1 LLLNLGFAFQKELQ
15 VSVFRHAFVKNF
27 AIVLLLLTSLAC
39 GLGGGNTQIGP
50 PGGSIPVSQEA
61 MDRLKQN
68 FNQAL
73 QEASGNHESQ
83 LRVTN
88 EEITSL
94 VAIEL
99 TQTGQIPL
107 TDPQIWFTAGRIY
120 ITGKVK
126 GFGFFNFDSLIVAT
140 IVVDNGGLLV
150 EVEEAQMGAFDFP
163 DQLLVSI
170 TETINETLAG
180 ILIDLEITR
189 LEVLEGEMFVV
200 GKRRTP

>member
-1 LLLNLGFAFQKELQ
+1 
-15 VSVFRHAFVKNF
+15 VSRYAFVKNF
-27 AIVLLLLTSLAC
+27 TIFLLLLTSLAC
-39 GLGGGNTQIGP
+39 GLGGGSTQIGP
-50 PGGSIPVSQEA
+50 PGGSIPISQEA

-94 VAIEL
+94 IAIEL

-163 DQLLVSI
+163 DQVLASI
-170 TETINETLAG
+170 TETINETLSG